1 MAKELK
7 LQDPGEGIHEVEI
20 KDVLVA
26 RGDTVGE
33 GDPVLVVESDKAAIE
48 IPAPYSGTVQS
59 IDVEAGDTAVVGDV
73 LMTFAVGDAAPAEE
87 AGEAEAAGEDDEGPD
102 KTETADDE
110 REAPEEADASREDEA
125 SARAEAAKTEKEGE
139 AAEAAEPAG
148 SDGEGDVVPASPLAR
163 RVAAQEDVDLH
174 EVEPSGPH
182 GRVLLDDVRA
192 HAAAGEDRA
201 EAERPEPPAEP
212 ERDKARALP
221 DFARWGPVERQPL
234 RSIRRAT
241 ARQMARA
248 WAAIPHVT
256 HQDVADITEL
266 EGFRRRRAAAV
277 EAEGGK
283 LTMTVF
289 ALEAAVAA
297 LKEQPRFNASLDAE
311 TDEIVVKKYFHIGVA
326 VETEEGLLVPVVRDV
341 DRKSALELAI
351 ELPALAERARSG
363 ELDRAAMQGGSF
375 TVTNVG
381 ALGGTGFTPIINHPE
396 VAILGLGRATWQ
408 PVVRGEPPI
417 AGSDEPHGETGGG
430 YSIEPRLLLP
440 LSVAFDHRVVDGAAA
455 ARFTR
460 RIATALADVESL
472 ALVA

>member
-1 MAKELK
+1 MAKQLV

-26 RGDTVGE
+26 E
-33 GDPVLVVESDKAAIE
+33 GDAVSEGDSVLVVESDKAAIE
-48 IPAPYSGTVQS
+48 IPAPYSGKVES
-59 IDVEAGDTAVVGDV
+59 IDVQSGDTATVGDV
-73 LMTFAVGDAAPAEE
+73 LMTFAVGDDEAPAE
-87 AGEAEAAGEDDEGPD
+87 ADEAEAADDDEARD
-102 KTETADDE
+102 TAAAAETDDGDDTAAAA
-110 REAPEEADASREDEA
+110 APER
-125 SARAEAAKTEKEGE
+125 
-139 AAEAAEPAG
+139 PAG
-148 SDGEGDVVPASPLAR
+148 DEGDKEVVPASPLAR
-163 RVAAQEDVDLH
+163 RVAAQAEVDLH

-192 HAAAGEDRA
+192 HATSGDERAGEE
-201 EAERPEPPAEP
+201 EAGEERDERPAEP
-212 ERDKARALP
+212 DRGEARELP
-221 DFARWGPVERQPL
+221 DFGQWGPVERQPL
-234 RSIRRAT
+234 RSIRRAI

-289 ALEAAVAA
+289 ALKAAVAA

-311 TDEIVVKKYFHIGVA
+311 KDEIIVKNYFHVGVA
-326 VETEEGLLVPVVRDV
+326 VDTEQGLLVPVVRDV
-341 DRKSALELAI
+341 DRKSPLELAV
-351 ELPALAERARSG
+351 ELPALAERARQG
-363 ELDRAAMQGGSF
+363 ELDRGAMQGGSF

-396 VAILGLGRATWQ
+396 VAILGLGRAAWQ
-408 PVVRGEPPI
+408 PVVRGEPAI
-417 AGSDEPHGETGGG
+417 GDSDERSGGNG
-430 YSIEPRLLLP
+430 YTIEPRLLLP
-440 LSVAFDHRVVDGAAA
+440 LAVAFDHRVLDGAAA

-460 RIATALADVESL
+460 RIATSLADVEAL

>member
-1 MAKELK
+1 MAKQLV

-26 RGDTVGE
+26 E
-33 GDPVLVVESDKAAIE
+33 GDEVSEGDSVLVVESDKAAIE

-59 IDVEAGDTAVVGDV
+59 IDVQTGATAEVGDV
-73 LMTFAVGDAAPAEE
+73 LMTFAVGDDEAPAE
-87 AGEAEAAGEDDEGPD
+87 ADEAAAANDDEARD
-102 KTETADDE
+102 TA
-110 REAPEEADASREDEA
+110 A
-125 SARAEAAKTEKEGE
+125 
-139 AAEAAEPAG
+139 AAETDDGDDAAEPEQPERPAG
-148 SDGEGDVVPASPLAR
+148 DDGEGEVVPASPLAR
-163 RVAAQEDVDLH
+163 RVAAQEDVDLQ

-192 HAAAGEDRA
+192 HASSGDAGAGEESEKRP
-201 EAERPEPPAEP
+201 AERD
-212 ERDKARALP
+212 RGKAAALP
-221 DFARWGPVERQPL
+221 DFGQWGSVERQPL

-241 ARQMARA
+241 ARQMTRA
-248 WAAIPHVT
+248 WTAIPHVT
-256 HQDVADITEL
+256 HHDVADITEL

-289 ALEAAVAA
+289 ALKAAVAA

-311 TDEIVVKKYFHIGVA
+311 KDEIIVKNYFHVGVA
-326 VETEEGLLVPVVRDV
+326 VDTEQGLLVPVVRDV
-341 DRKSALELAI
+341 DRKSPLELAV
-351 ELPALAERARSG
+351 ELPALAERARQG
-363 ELDRAAMQGGSF
+363 ELDRGAMQGGSF

-396 VAILGLGRATWQ
+396 VAILGLGRAAWQ
-408 PVVRGEPPI
+408 PVVRGEPAI
-417 AGSDEPHGETGGG
+417 GDSDERSGGNG
-430 YSIEPRLLLP
+430 YTIEPRLLLP
-440 LSVAFDHRVVDGAAA
+440 LAVAFDHRVLDGAAA

-460 RIATALADVESL
+460 RIATSLADVEAL